1 MARIPLNGNYHFQ
14 WKFLIKEFCFMA
26 FVNFFSCNDPQYF
39 DEVVRFSKKTLKIVE
54 IYFSWKLL
62 SGGIR
67 LFYGAP
73 CLLVD
78 GKL

>member
-1 MARIPLNGNYHFQ
+1 
-14 WKFLIKEFCFMA
+14 MA

-54 IYFSWKLL
+54 IYFYWKLL